1 MARCQT
7 SPQSHVNAAAIDKE
21 ISELLAG
28 NVTIG
33 GTFDNPFLVVIAA
46 CETVSHSSEALD
58 QFFSIG
64 SAASRATLDQD
75 MLQAIADFV
84 AS

>member
-1 MARCQT
+1 M
-7 SPQSHVNAAAIDKE
+7 SDQSHVNAAAIDKE

-33 GTFDNPFLVVIAA
+33 GTFDNPFLVVICA

-58 QFFSIG
+58 HFFSIG
-64 SAASRATLDQD
+64 SATTRATLDQD
-75 MLQAIADFV
+75 MMQAIANFV
-84 AS
+84 SVRERP